1 MPANILQK
9 RRMKLS
15 RLIIYDIQNETP
27 KAENGDILFFANP
40 IVKPCMGCFGCWTKT
55 PGRCVINDRC
65 RDIPSYIAKCDEL
78 ILISPIL
85 FGGYSENIKAVI
97 DRFIPYVLPYFR
109 IVDGKMHHKMRYKH
123 SFDLTV
129 LFYGKC
135 DSEEKQIA
143 ESLVNANAVNFGAKN
158 CKVKF
163 FDNVEELKGELI

>member
-1 MPANILQK
+1 M
-9 RRMKLS
+9 S
-15 RLIIYDIQNETP
+15 RLIIYDTENEIP
-27 KAENGDILFFANP
+27 KAKNDDILFSANP

-55 PGRCVINDRC
+55 PGICVINDRC
-65 RDIPSYIAKCDEL
+65 SDIASYIAKCEEL

-109 IVDGKMHHKMRYKH
+109 IVGGEMHHKMRYKH
-123 SFDLTV
+123 SFKLKA

-143 ESLVNANAVNFGAKN
+143 ESLANANAINFGAES
-158 CKVKF
+158 CEVKF
-163 FDNVEELKGELI
+163 FDGYKELKGELV